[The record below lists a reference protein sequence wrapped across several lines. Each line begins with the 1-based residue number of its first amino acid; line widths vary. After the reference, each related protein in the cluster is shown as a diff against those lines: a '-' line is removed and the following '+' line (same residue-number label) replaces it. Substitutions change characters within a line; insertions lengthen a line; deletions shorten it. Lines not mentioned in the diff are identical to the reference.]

1 MSQWLSTYRALVP
14 DYGLSRLCGCSYW
27 KSVFGAC
34 VPDPELDR
42 QFSIPSTHA
51 FFLYGAEGNGKRT
64 LAGALAADLVKKD
77 YLFSRIP
84 GGDLAGENE
93 AETAENISA
102 LLEEIPGAI
111 GADTAGV
118 CVLIEDFQFLVED
131 KKTVRA
137 LETGL
142 ERLMN
147 HQASCV
153 IIGVAETRE
162 HYPARLEK
170 LMLPC
175 PIGLPDEKERRE
187 YLERAMED
195 DLPHE
200 HGLSYKKMAEMT
212 EGLNY
217 DKLDKL
223 IGLAAMLLKQRMKF
237 LFGKNREQM
246 AVARRQGLVFI
257 TEEMFRQ
264 MVEHLLSGI
273 RQTDMT
279 QCFQPLA
286 GAVPVMHGQA
296 AGTGGRIPG
305 LKSEWTGLPETENGK
320 TGLNDMDRELE
331 TELGQG
337 RSMMDMMDDLD
348 LDEL

>member
-1 MSQWLSTYRALVP
+1 MKKIFAL
-14 DYGLSRLCGCSYW
+14 
-27 KSVFGAC
+27 A
-34 VPDPELDR
+34 
-42 QFSIPSTHA
+42 
-51 FFLYGAEGNGKRT
+51 

-93 AETAENISA
+93 VETAENISA

-187 YLERAMED
+187 YLEQAMEGY
-195 DLPHE
+195 LPHE

-223 IGLAAMLLKQRMKF
+223 TGLAAMLLKQRMKF
-237 LFGKNREQM
+237 LFGKDREQM
-246 AVARRQGLVFI
+246 ETARQRELVFI
-257 TEEMFRQ
+257 TEEMFQQ
-264 MVEHLLSGI
+264 MADHLSAGI
-273 RQTDMT
+273 GQTDLP
-279 QCFQPLA
+279 QNFLLPA
-286 GAVPVMHGQA
+286 GAVPVNGGQA
-296 AGTGGRIPG
+296 AGTAGGMAG
-305 LKSEWTGLPETENGK
+305 MGAGWAGAAGADAGGEGQND
-320 TGLNDMDRELE
+320 LNSGLE

-337 RSMMDMMDDLD
+337 RSLMDFVKETYQYKADRVSRALG
-348 LDEL
+348 ELTDRE